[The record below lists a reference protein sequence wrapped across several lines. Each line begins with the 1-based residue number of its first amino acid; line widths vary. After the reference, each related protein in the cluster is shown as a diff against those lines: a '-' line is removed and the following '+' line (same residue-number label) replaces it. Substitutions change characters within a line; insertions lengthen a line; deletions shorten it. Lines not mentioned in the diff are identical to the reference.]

1 MLHNVKKS
9 FILTKIQ
16 MLFSEN
22 PDVYV
27 KKQVQIRT
35 QRPQITLKHIC
46 LFLSFFQSKNLL
58 HSVIKSGN
66 TYKQSMILQTSIC
79 ILKKCKVERERSQK
93 SWFRQNNGRFRN
105 YRN

>member
-1 MLHNVKKS
+1 MLVNVKNTL
-9 FILTKIQ
+9 IPPEIQ

-46 LFLSFFQSKNLL
+46 LFLSFFQTENLL
-58 HSVIKSGN
+58 HSESMVFRSLTVIELDMVGK
-66 TYKQSMILQTSIC
+66 
-79 ILKKCKVERERSQK
+79 LK
-93 SWFRQNNGRFRN
+93 GDII
-105 YRN
+105 